1 MVGVNPARAQACSVW
16 ARQRSLMIHGSVA
29 SRTRSTS
36 SSPAKGWLAGRITKV
51 VVEQRDGDQP
61 GGCGQGGVVEGDGQ
75 VAFGVLQQGKRLVG
89 AGLDERNGDIGT
101 AGGQVGEGG
110 GYEGGV
116 AAGQIGRAH

>member
-61 GGCGQGGVVEGDGQ
+61 DAGFGLQPVDVVAD
-75 VAFGVLQQGKRLVG
+75 R
-89 AGLDERNGDIGT
+89 GLGI
-101 AGGQVGEGG
+101 AQLSGG
-110 GYEGGV
+110 GGERAVLRHRAQYEKPPNVEHGLIV
-116 AAGQIGRAH
+116 TRCRPPGRLKTAS